1 MTGTGYNDTF
11 SRPSKDLEGV
21 PAMYASS
28 GKAAAWRG
36 YDAVKPSAACG
47 IPGPGKGPA
56 GGAWQ
61 IRQRLEN
68 IHVAISLLRWW
79 YGFL

>member
-1 MTGTGYNDTF
+1 MTGTGDNDTF

-56 GGAWQ
+56 GGRGKYGSNQ
-61 IRQRLEN
+61 K
-68 IHVAISLLRWW
+68 ISMPP
-79 YGFL
+79 FLY

>member
-1 MTGTGYNDTF
+1 
-11 SRPSKDLEGV
+11 
-21 PAMYASS
+21 MYASS

-56 GGAWQ
+56 GGRGKYGSNQ
-61 IRQRLEN
+61 K
-68 IHVAISLLRWW
+68 ISMPP
-79 YGFL
+79 FLY